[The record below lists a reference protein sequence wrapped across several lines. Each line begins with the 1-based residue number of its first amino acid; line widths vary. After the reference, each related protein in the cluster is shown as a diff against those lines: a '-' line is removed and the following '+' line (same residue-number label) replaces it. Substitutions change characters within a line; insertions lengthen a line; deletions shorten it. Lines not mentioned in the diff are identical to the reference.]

1 MPLYNIY
8 NLNNNEILYRKEIS
22 MSLGINP
29 NDALEQ
35 AKARQEAAQR
45 AKEKAEAAKNA
56 AAAKDAE
63 AAAAAEKEAA
73 EADAAAVNAEK
84 EAADVTVAQEKVNA
98 ANVRVNTAQ
107 SAYTNACSQLS
118 SAQNQLS
125 AAKASGDENAIAAAE
140 SAVANAQSAAD
151 RAYAELQA
159 AQQEANNAQ
168 AELERE
174 TREATDAQAK
184 AETERAEAEQAQQ
197 ASETAKAEL
206 ADAETALT
214 AANQEL
220 EAANAALQEAEE
232 AAAAAETEETSETD
246 ETQETDETEGVQ
258 ESEHLSQEE
267 IDRLVQEEGY
277 TYITSKE
284 QFLEIFQNG
293 GIDLNGNYIL
303 GCDIDLSDV
312 ENWDPVGDEDNP
324 FTGVFNGNGYS
335 IDNLTITV
343 DDANAEN
350 VGFFGVTENATITN
364 VDFTNASVITPD
376 DFINGS
382 SAVGIVAGTARGT
395 TFDNITVSGDVTGY
409 ESVGGLVGVIND
421 NSYVDENGNI
431 VEVGNSSISN
441 VHTAVN
447 ANGKYFVGGLA
458 GYVADTST
466 GEGVAKR
473 DLKISNCSTSG
484 EIVFEEEAA
493 GGLIGEAGKTIITI
507 TNCESNVNITWDN
520 AENDGDL
527 SFLMETG
534 RAGGFIGCANGTYIA
549 ICNSEY
555 RGNLDVDGDF
565 KGEWYGWYMNDA
577 HVTIYELPG
586 GLPVDDILNIDGID
600 ALTPIT
606 DPQTGISHYEVTV
619 STLTGLDK
627 MVTMIQENPA
637 LADIIT
643 FNVNFDFEA
652 MDGMYDPSIYEQYGI
667 VQHLYEDEE
676 GNVHNDVY
684 IDNEIDLETTFHQG
698 EMSELP
704 PCEVQQCDGII
715 LEETMVSGLYKDPDG
730 NYVVITDE
738 GLKNV
743 DMEFHYDNQITDV
756 TKRLESDE
764 VRYREYITS
773 MVQYYQNKMYDAL
786 KALFGIGEDETLP
799 VINKAEYKKLQKM
812 QEAGIELTDEQK
824 LAMAVYEVDYTVMNM
839 VSDTTHNYGCGMG
852 GNASFLDES
861 KAIQM
866 YDDAGRP
873 LFTTLNGDQLRQRM
887 DAEGNLM
894 TDDEGNP
901 IYENL
906 DGSDYTGLAEVFAQR
921 GYPVT
926 DENGNFLFT
935 DKDGNTVTKSVDE
948 EGNTVY
954 TNADGS
960 VFEGTEEDLK
970 QQLTPYDNSSEYSD
984 LENDM
989 KDLLSDVENGNYP
1002 LGRTST
1008 PNEEGTG
1015 SAADGE
1021 QTETPAEGAAAAPQG
1036 APAADAETPT
1046 PEEIEDEI
1054 L

>member
-1 MPLYNIY
+1 
-8 NLNNNEILYRKEIS
+8 
-22 MSLGINP
+22 MSLSINTS
-29 NDALEQ
+29 DALEQ
-35 AKARQEAAQR
+35 ARARQEAAQR
-45 AKEKAEAAKNA
+45 AKEEAEAAKNA
-56 AAAKDAE
+56 AATKDAE

-73 EADAAAVNAEK
+73 EADAAAATAEK
-84 EAADVTVAQEKVNA
+84 EAADVTAAQEKVNA

-107 SAYTNACSQLS
+107 SAYSNACSQLS

-159 AQQEANNAQ
+159 AQQEANDAQ
-168 AELERE
+168 AELEKE
-174 TREATDAQAK
+174 TKEATDAQAK

-206 ADAETALT
+206 AEAETALT

-220 EAANAALQEAEE
+220 EAANAALQEAE
-232 AAAAAETEETSETD
+232 AAAAAEEAEEAEETEETQGTE
-246 ETQETDETEGVQ
+246 ETEGVQ
-258 ESEHLSQEE
+258 EADHLSQEE
-267 IDRLVQEEGY
+267 IDKLVQEEGY

-312 ENWDPVGDEDNP
+312 ENWDPVGDANNP

-409 ESVGGLVGVIND
+409 ESVGGLVGIIND
-421 NSYVDENGNI
+421 NSYLSKDGKI

-441 VHTAVN
+441 VHTDVN

-466 GEGVAKR
+466 DEGVAKR

-507 TNCESNVNITWDN
+507 TNCESNTNITWDN

-555 RGNLDVDGDF
+555 KGNLDVDGDF

-600 ALTPIT
+600 ALTPVT

-637 LADIIT
+637 LADMIT

-652 MDGMYDPSIYEQYGI
+652 MDGMYDPSIYAQYGV

-698 EMSELP
+698 EMGELP

-715 LEETMVSGLYKDPDG
+715 LEETMVSGLYKDSEG
-730 NYVVITDE
+730 NYVVNTRD

-743 DMEFHYDNQITDV
+743 NMEFHYENQITDI
-756 TKRLESDE
+756 TKRLDSDE

-786 KALFGIGEDETLP
+786 KALFNISEDEQVP

-812 QEAGIELTDEQK
+812 QEAGVELTDEQK
-824 LAMAVYEVDYTVMNM
+824 LAMAVYEVDYTVMNL
-839 VSDTTHNYGCGMG
+839 VADTTHNYGCGMG
-852 GNASFLDES
+852 GNASFLDET

-906 DGSDYTGLAEVFAQR
+906 DGSDYTGIAEVFAQR

-926 DENGNFLFT
+926 DEDGNFLFT
-935 DKDGNTVTKSVDE
+935 DNDGNTVTKSVDE

-989 KDLLSDVENGNYP
+989 KDLLSDVENGKYP

-1015 SAADGE
+1015 SATEGE
-1021 QTETPAEGAAAAPQG
+1021 QPEVPSEGGESAPQTPVEEPEVPSEG
-1036 APAADAETPT
+1036 GESAPQTPPVEEPET
-1046 PEEIEDEI
+1046 PEEIKDELEDEV
-1054 L
+1054 